1 MLSVSGRASLPVVES
16 TFAAGH
22 GGSSYRALYHH
33 RLRDLLAVHRV
44 LPGLMN
50 TTHEHPPPIP
60 AG

>member
-1 MLSVSGRASLPVVES
+1 MFSVSGRASLPVVES

-44 LPGLMN
+44 LRGLMN
-50 TTHEHPPPIP
+50 TSTAPIP